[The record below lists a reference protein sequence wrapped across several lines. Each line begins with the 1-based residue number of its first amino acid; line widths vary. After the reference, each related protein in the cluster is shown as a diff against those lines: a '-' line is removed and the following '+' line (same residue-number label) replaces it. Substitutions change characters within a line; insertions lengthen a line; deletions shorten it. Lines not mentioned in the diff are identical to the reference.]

1 METVYVPATDGVPLI
16 RNAAFIE
23 ALNRLAEEHGQE
35 VRFQIVPPRP
45 KASDL
50 MSTKALGTDE
60 KGPPRT

>member
-1 METVYVPATDGVPLI
+1 VETVYVPATDGVPLI

-45 KASDL
+45 KARDL
-50 MSTKALGTDE
+50 MRSPEGT
-60 KGPPRT
+60 